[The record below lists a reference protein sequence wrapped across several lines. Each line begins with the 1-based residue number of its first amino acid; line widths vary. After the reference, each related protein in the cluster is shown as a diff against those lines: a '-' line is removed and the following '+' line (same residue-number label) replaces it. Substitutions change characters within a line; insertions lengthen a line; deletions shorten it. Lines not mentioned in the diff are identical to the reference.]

1 MALHW
6 TTNVISHIK
15 PNTYHKWQVIG
26 GKKTSVFDVADRE
39 ILSQNIF
46 PEVDRSKHSFLKHRY
61 LILLS

>member
-26 GKKTSVFDVADRE
+26 GKKTSFFDVADRE

-46 PEVDRSKHSFLKHRY
+46 SELDRSKHSF
-61 LILLS
+61 